1 LWPFYTSESGEPR
14 PQPGGQGTI
23 TGPNTLSGSDDIDRI
38 TAANTIANTKSN
50 NGVFAPNDI
59 GKNGATGTQSWPNT
73 TATTPAKHTSSSPG
87 GKKAVSFAPG
97 SKGTTKFGDQWSA
110 EERRRLLEESL
121 TPAQK
126 KSFDQ
131 KSPFQKGKDIKA
143 YMGKL
148 GKAAES
154 APSNK
159 KPLNEWAIMEA
170 SRKQTKHVR
179 EVLTTT
185 GLAPSVQTIQSVART
200 LMGGALEELGF
211 EADTLA
217 AFKWDEVEPGWRD
230 KAKACPDEYWLT
242 LGNEHDKKVWFEQM
256 WKPRNPSTKTDKE
269 AFKDFEK
276 QTTGTMFQV
285 KPDDPIYSQLSAFG
299 GAPAPLDF
307 DTLAKDPKEL
317 QKLQTMMDIEN
328 KTKADGGDNAAV
340 DKAWEEA
347 LGPRPPPT
355 PTATDDGAVV
365 DNVQGT
371 PSETTTVE
379 PKDGTAVTSE
389 QGSKTTANLPVNIN
403 MNNPFAP
410 TEHDYE
416 VAKSVKWT
424 ERLTEYNA
432 ILEQRAAD
440 KKKAEAELAQR
451 IAEAKEAKR
460 NPFKIVLGPSK
471 NGATSLGS
479 LMSDST
485 STTPQESSGTSVP
498 LSWSGHGLDEWIMN
512 IETKKKK
519 LTQAAWQKIAD
530 RALTESKNS
539 YAISEHFPELSM
551 SFVEA
556 CVLSM

>member
-1 LWPFYTSESGEPR
+1 
-14 PQPGGQGTI
+14 
-23 TGPNTLSGSDDIDRI
+23 
-38 TAANTIANTKSN
+38 
-50 NGVFAPNDI
+50 
-59 GKNGATGTQSWPNT
+59 
-73 TATTPAKHTSSSPG
+73 
-87 GKKAVSFAPG
+87 
-97 SKGTTKFGDQWSA
+97 
-110 EERRRLLEESL
+110 
-121 TPAQK
+121 
-126 KSFDQ
+126 
-131 KSPFQKGKDIKA
+131 
-143 YMGKL
+143 
-148 GKAAES
+148 
-154 APSNK
+154 
-159 KPLNEWAIMEA
+159 
-170 SRKQTKHVR
+170 
-179 EVLTTT
+179 
-185 GLAPSVQTIQSVART
+185 
-200 LMGGALEELGF
+200 
-211 EADTLA
+211 
-217 AFKWDEVEPGWRD
+217 
-230 KAKACPDEYWLT
+230 
-242 LGNEHDKKVWFEQM
+242 
-256 WKPRNPSTKTDKE
+256 
-269 AFKDFEK
+269 
-276 QTTGTMFQV
+276 
-285 KPDDPIYSQLSAFG
+285 
-299 GAPAPLDF
+299 
-307 DTLAKDPKEL
+307 
-317 QKLQTMMDIEN
+317 
-328 KTKADGGDNAAV
+328 
-340 DKAWEEA
+340 
-347 LGPRPPPT
+347 
-355 PTATDDGAVV
+355 
-365 DNVQGT
+365 
-371 PSETTTVE
+371 
-379 PKDGTAVTSE
+379 
-389 QGSKTTANLPVNIN
+389 